1 MGQLAAD
8 NTYEL
13 PDVGPPLIPPGGQ
26 FSPGVGF
33 VNRAVEAWG
42 APRPPRDESVVFPS
56 AISPYLNITEG
67 DLGRGMDAAMG
78 VSGGGLKTAPV
89 PHLGQLAD
97 PRGGSGNWFIRHV
110 EGKPIMSDE
119 GTHGFSGLRTGK
131 TPDQMS
137 YKIEGAP
144 TPQRQTWDIANLEGK
159 DLIFGVK
166 DRTAGGGLL
175 TDVGGR
181 KLRNPVAMEAGA
193 DYSYLH
199 EGVPLPPGYDKDA
212 ARIFASA
219 SKAAASKLNNEALR
233 SLEAGR
239 DPIFTSMA
247 MARGAGDS
255 AKQTAATAY
264 QVAKQSRPSEATVEL
279 IDKQMRANMAAEKV
293 KTETPFPGFGSGK
306 LGAWLDENG
315 LKARG
320 AFVRAL
326 DTKGARA
333 GGVPDIG
340 EVRYANTDPRL
351 RTTPTGSSGLFMARM
366 RPELE
371 AAGVDSL
378 HSNYPAT
385 ILGSKADRGGL
396 AGSVPFHVIAPDLH
410 RQLLAAGEPRFFANN
425 PAQLVMTNM
434 PTGIS
439 KTQTVT
445 PEVVDRVSEF
455 FRKYPKGF
463 AYAGGVPALGALA
476 SQDKYE
482 GQ

>member
-1 MGQLAAD
+1 MTAPAPHRWQFSRSGGFDQAKLETAAD
-8 NTYEL
+8 
-13 PDVGPPLIPPGGQ
+13 
-26 FSPGVGF
+26 F
-33 VNRAVEAWG
+33 
-42 APRPPRDESVVFPS
+42 
-56 AISPYLNITEG
+56 
-67 DLGRGMDAAMG
+67 
-78 VSGGGLKTAPV
+78 
-89 PHLGQLAD
+89 
-97 PRGGSGNWFIRHV
+97 
-110 EGKPIMSDE
+110 
-119 GTHGFSGLRTGK
+119 
-131 TPDQMS
+131 
-137 YKIEGAP
+137 
-144 TPQRQTWDIANLEGK
+144 ANLEHLDQKLWAALACPVKGLEFDERTLALVDTDKDGRVRAPEIVGAVQWCEDHLK
-159 DLIFGVK
+159 DLAALKTGSDALPLASIRDDTASGKAILASARQILK
-166 DRTAGGGLL
+166 DLGKAAALEITLA
-175 TDVGGR
+175 DV
-181 KLRNPVAMEAGA
+181 A
-193 DYSYLH
+193 DT
-199 EGVPLPPGYDKDA
+199 

-219 SKAAASKLNNEALR
+219 NKGSASKLNNEALR

-239 DPIFTSMA
+239 DPIFTSMV
-247 MARGAGDS
+247 MGRGAGDS

-476 SQDKYE
+476 SQDQYE